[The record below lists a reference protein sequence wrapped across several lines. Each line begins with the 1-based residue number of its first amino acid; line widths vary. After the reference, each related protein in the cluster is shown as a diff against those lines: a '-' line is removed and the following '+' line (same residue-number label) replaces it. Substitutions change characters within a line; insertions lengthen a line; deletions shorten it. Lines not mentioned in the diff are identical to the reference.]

1 MNVKAY
7 GQFITTNY
15 KYILN
20 NFDIPKN
27 VETIIEP
34 FCGDGDL
41 LKFCDSK
48 YKFECYDMFPKN
60 DFTIKQDTI
69 LNPPDYTDKFVL
81 TNPPY
86 LAQNKSKNKIYFEKY
101 NQNDLYKCFI
111 KELINQ
117 NPQGGILIIPL
128 NFFCS
133 ILKPDI
139 QLRKDFLTKYNILL
153 INIFEEKVFKDTSYT
168 ICSLLFEKRKCNNKT
183 YPTIVYPSPKKLM
196 LELNE
201 TNNYTIGGEI
211 YQLKTNKKWNISRL
225 TKKNINDKNTNL
237 IIKCIDDN
245 MNSKINLKYN
255 ENDVYIDKTE
265 NSSARSYASLIITPK
280 INIETQKQ
288 LAIKFN
294 NFIEK
299 YRTKYNSLF
308 LTNYRENGR
317 KRISF
322 SLVYKIIQYILENN
336 DANV

>member
-7 GQFITTNY
+7 GQFMTTNY

-20 NFDIPKN
+20 NFYIPNN

-41 LKFCDSK
+41 LKFCNDK
-48 YKFECYDMFPKN
+48 YKFECYDLFPKN
-60 DFTIKQDTI
+60 NFTIKQDTI

-86 LAQNKSKNKIYFEKY
+86 LAQNKSSNKLYFEKY

-111 KELINQ
+111 QELINQ

-133 ILKPDI
+133 ILKKDI

-211 YQLKTNKKWNISRL
+211 YQLKTNKKWIISRL
-225 TKKNINDKNTNL
+225 TKKNINQKNTNL
-237 IIKCIDDN
+237 IIKCIDNDKN
-245 MNSKINLKYN
+245 NKINLKY
-255 ENDVYIDKTE
+255 DKDSIYIDDTE
-265 NSSARSYASLIITPK
+265 NSYASLIITPE

-288 LAIKFN
+288 LAIKLL

-299 YRTKYNSLF
+299 YRNKYNSLF
-308 LTNYRENGR
+308 LINYRENGR

-336 DANV
+336 DANE